1 MKNLNIKGTAL
12 ISDCKKYR
20 YILSRVWDSSLP
32 SVTFLMLNP
41 STADETND
49 DPTIRRCIAYAKRWG
64 FGHLDVVN
72 LFAYR
77 ATNPKDLLICE
88 DPIGDMN
95 KYSLFTA
102 AKTGI
107 YTVCAWGNSPIIS
120 KLMKKFPNYKPL
132 QDLEN
137 LKYLELSKDGT
148 PKHPLYLKKN
158 LEPLDFI

>member
-1 MKNLNIKGTAL
+1 MKNNIKGTAL

-41 STADETND
+41 STADADSD
-49 DPTIRRCIAYAKRWG
+49 DPTIRRCINYAKSWG
-64 FGHLDVVN
+64 FGHMDVVN

-77 ATNPKDLLICE
+77 ATNPLELLSCE

-95 KYSLFTA
+95 LYS
-102 AKTGI
+102 I
-107 YTVCAWGNSPIIS
+107 YTACNTGLYSICAWGNSKIVET
-120 KLMKKFPNYKPL
+120 LLNKFPDYKPL
-132 QDLEN
+132 KDIEN

-158 LEPLDFI
+158 LKPIDFI